1 MTSQAIRDN
10 TIIRLSIEF
19 SLAIIEY
26 CDLLESNKK
35 FVLARQLFRSATAI
49 GANAMEAQNAES
61 KNDFLHKFKIAA
73 KEAEETQYWLLLC
86 KMSNSYPN
94 PVNLLHQLEALH
106 RLIGKIISTTRKEL
120 DRNAK
125 S

>member
-1 MTSQAIRDN
+1 MTSQAIQDN